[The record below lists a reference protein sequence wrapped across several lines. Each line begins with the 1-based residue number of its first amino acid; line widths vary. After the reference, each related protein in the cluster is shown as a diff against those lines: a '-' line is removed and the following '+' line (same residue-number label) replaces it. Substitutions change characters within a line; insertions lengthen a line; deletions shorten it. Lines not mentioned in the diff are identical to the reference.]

1 MSGNKEFVLMGYSGH
16 GYVVTEAAMDAGM
29 YVRYYCDRYVA
40 LVNPFQLSFI
50 GNEKEEN
57 FQGWGK
63 DYHFILGI
71 GDNAARQRIAS
82 IIIQKGESL
91 ASVIHPSAGI
101 SSTAK
106 IGAGFFGSRN
116 ISVNALSV
124 IGNYAILNTGCIV
137 EHGCIL
143 GEAVHIAPG
152 AVLAG
157 DVRIGDRSFIG
168 ANAVVK
174 QGITIGKDV
183 VIGAGTVVITDI
195 PDDTRYVG
203 NPARQIHGNK

>member
-1 MSGNKEFVLMGYSGH
+1 MLGNTEIILIGYSGH
-16 GYVVTEAAMDAGM
+16 GYVVAEAAMDAGM
-29 YVRYYCDRYVA
+29 SVKSYCDKNVVLA
-40 LVNPFQLSFI
+40 DPFKLSFL

-63 DYHFILGI
+63 GYHFILGI
-71 GDNAARQRIAS
+71 GNNTTRQKTAS
-82 IIIQKGESL
+82 MIIQKGEIL

-106 IGAGFFGSRN
+106 IGTGFFGSRN

-143 GEAVHIAPG
+143 GEAIHIAPG

-157 DVRIGDRSFIG
+157 DVKIGDRSFIG
-168 ANAVVK
+168 ANAVIK

-183 VIGAGTVVITDI
+183 VIGAGSVVITNI
-195 PDDTRYVG
+195 PDGTRYVG
-203 NPARQIHGNK
+203 NPARQIHDSK